1 MYRVV
6 VGDEEGE
13 GRRRRR
19 NDEDEDDGDDSL
31 LRSSIF
37 RHSDSALCSERSAH
51 LDGRMAGFGAVEM
64 VSVMGKHLRL
74 RGVGGH
80 ESG

>member
-6 VGDEEGE
+6 VGVDEEGE

-19 NDEDEDDGDDSL
+19 NDDDDSL
-31 LRSSIF
+31 RLRTSIF
-37 RHSDSALCSERSAH
+37 RHSDSALWSERSAH
-51 LDGRMAGFGAVEM
+51 LDGRVAGFGAVES
-64 VSVMGKHLRL
+64 VSVMGKQLRF
-74 RGVGGH
+74 RGVGGQ